1 MANQTLKGA
10 LGEEDPKYAARIA
23 SRQQAEAEGKRMAAA
38 MASKAGGSLPKNTG
52 DLRTES
58 TSHMLGT
65 LQMTL
70 RELDL
75 EVKAEEQGAEELRR
89 HLQRL
94 KNEHAELRKARDRAA
109 NLVEGFEAG
118 GASFE
123 KEYARLMDNSDDT
136 YKMVRAKHKDA
147 IGILQKDETF
157 GYHPAYKR
165 HTDQF
170 EAAYFTPIPLKKKE
184 EKKSSAALKIER
196 MKKNGTL
203 SSSQMGAALS

>member
-1 MANQTLKGA
+1 MANQTLKGS
-10 LGEEDPKYAARIA
+10 LGEDDPKMAARIA
-23 SRQQAEAEGKRMAAA
+23 GRQQAEAEGKRMVAA
-38 MASKAGGSLPKNTG
+38 MSQKAGGSLPKSSG

-109 NLVEGFEAG
+109 ALVGGFEAG

-147 IGILQKDETF
+147 IGILKKDEHF

-170 EAAYFTPIPLKKKE
+170 EAAYFTPMPLKKKE
-184 EKKSSAALKIER
+184 EKKSPAELKLER
-196 MKKNGTL
+196 MKKSG
-203 SSSQMGAALS
+203 ALSTALGSGSS